1 MLFAKWYKKGKIMGL
16 DMMLYRKR
24 LSDPDNEKEIMYWRK
39 ANAIHEWFVQNVQNG
54 MDECNPHEVTQNQIL
69 ELRNLCQEVLEDYT
83 VAEELLPTTQGFFF
97 GSTEYDEWYFMNLK
111 STVDAFDEILED
123 SEADDIFIYQSSW

>member
-1 MLFAKWYKKGKIMGL
+1 MGL